1 MGRLPVLGLRRRGKL
16 KNFLTKYRE
25 IILYIFFGGLTTL
38 VNWGSYWL
46 LTDLLQVQYMAAA
59 FWAQII
65 SILFA
70 YVTNRTWVFDSKV
83 RGVKG
88 IAVEMVKFF
97 GARGISLLLDMACM
111 FIGVDLLQMNDKV
124 TKVISSVAVVIANYV
139 FSKLF
144 VFRDRKQEKN

>member
-1 MGRLPVLGLRRRGKL
+1 MGKLPVLGLRRRGKL

-25 IILYIFFGGLTTL
+25 IILYIFFGGLTTF

-83 RGVKG
+83 RGAKG
-88 IAVEMVKFF
+88 LVVEMVKFF

-111 FIGVDLLQMNDKV
+111 FIGVDLLRMNDKV

-144 VFRDRKQEKN
+144 VFRDREQEKN

>member
-1 MGRLPVLGLRRRGKL
+1 MGKLPVLGLRRRGKL

-25 IILYIFFGGLTTL
+25 IILYIFFGGLTTF

-83 RGVKG
+83 RGAKG
-88 IAVEMVKFF
+88 IVVEMVKFF

-111 FIGVDLLQMNDKV
+111 FIGVDLLRMNDKV

-144 VFRDRKQEKN
+144 VFRDREQEKN

>member
-1 MGRLPVLGLRRRGKL
+1 MGRQGAEKL
-16 KNFLTKYRE
+16 KYLLKKYRE
-25 IILYIFFGGLTTL
+25 IILYVFFGGLTTL
-38 VNWGSYWL
+38 VNWASYWL

-70 YVTNRTWVFDSKV
+70 YVTNRTWVFDSQV
-83 RGVKG
+83 RGAKG
-88 IAVEMVKFF
+88 IAVEMAKFF

-111 FIGVDLLQMNDKV
+111 FIGVDLLRMNDKV
-124 TKVISSVAVVIANYV
+124 TKVVSSVAVIVANYI

-144 VFRDRKQEKN
+144 VFRDRKEEKN

>member
-1 MGRLPVLGLRRRGKL
+1 MKD
-16 KNFLTKYRE
+16 FLTKYRE
-25 IILYIFFGGLTTL
+25 LILYVFFGGLTTL

-46 LTDLLQVQYMAAA
+46 LTDVLRVQYMASA

-83 RGVKG
+83 RGLRG
-88 IAVEMVKFF
+88 IAAEMAKFF

-111 FIGVDLLQMNDKV
+111 FVGVDLLHINDKV
-124 TKVISSVAVVIANYV
+124 TKVVSSVAVVVANYI

-144 VFRDRKQEKN
+144 VFRDRKEEKN